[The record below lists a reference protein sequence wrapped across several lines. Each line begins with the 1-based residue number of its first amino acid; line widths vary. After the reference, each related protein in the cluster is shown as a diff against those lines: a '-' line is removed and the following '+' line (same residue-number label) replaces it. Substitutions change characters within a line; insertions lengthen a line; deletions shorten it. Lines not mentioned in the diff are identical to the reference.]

1 MGDGPAITDT
11 DASAVGRGADRV
23 HKCDPGRL
31 YAFQQLPP
39 VEERQNQSNRPT
51 VRGGPVR
58 SVGHPT
64 QSLTTAH
71 EHGIYPNRRFAMC
84 LVTHP
89 EGLPTVTRPGRV
101 ANTPYQKPYPSAGG
115 VCSRLPNIDPPLRH
129 RASPAQTTFSSIS
142 RRQSELQAANC
153 THTLP
158 AR

>member
-1 MGDGPAITDT
+1 M
-11 DASAVGRGADRV
+11 GRGADRV
-23 HKCDPGRL
+23 HKCDPGRP
-31 YAFQQLPP
+31 YVYWQLPP

-71 EHGIYPNRRFAMC
+71 EHGIYPNRRFATC

-89 EGLPTVTRPGRV
+89 DGLPTVTRPGRV

-115 VCSRLPNIDPPLRH
+115 VCSRLSKKN
-129 RASPAQTTFSSIS
+129 PAPSSSQSCSDKS
-142 RRQSELQAANC
+142 RGRETKPDQEEKDKTDQPSGTREAPQ
-153 THTLP
+153 H
-158 AR
+158 

>member
-51 VRGGPVR
+51 IRGGPVR

-71 EHGIYPNRRFAMC
+71 EHGLYPNRRFATC

-89 EGLPTVTRPGRV
+89 DGLPTVTRPGRV
-101 ANTPYQKPYPSAGG
+101 AKTTYQKPYPSAGG
-115 VCSRLPNIDPPLRH
+115 VCSRLPNIDPTLRH
-129 RASPAQTTFSSIS
+129 RASPAQTRSTNYFCCLSIS
-142 RRQSELQAANC
+142 FFC
-153 THTLP
+153 
-158 AR
+158 

>member
-1 MGDGPAITDT
+1 M
-11 DASAVGRGADRV
+11 GRGADRV
-23 HKCDPGRL
+23 HKCDPGRP
-31 YAFQQLPP
+31 YVYWQLPP

-129 RASPAQTTFSSIS
+129 RASPAQTRDLENFWRHSKGLRLFGDRSIHAL
-142 RRQSELQAANC
+142 RPNPQYNGR
-153 THTLP
+153 H
-158 AR
+158 R

>member
-71 EHGIYPNRRFAMC
+71 EHGLYPNRRFATC

-89 EGLPTVTRPGRV
+89 DGLPTVTRPGRV

-115 VCSRLPNIDPPLRH
+115 VCSRLSHQSLAPSSSQSCSDKKGRNAVRLR
-129 RASPAQTTFSSIS
+129 
-142 RRQSELQAANC
+142 RRELG
-153 THTLP
+153 
-158 AR
+158 